1 MAKSPQK
8 SELAALFDAASQ
20 APQRLAKRIA
30 SAGLCSRRDAE
41 QWITDGR
48 VKVDGTRQDSPA
60 INVTSEQVITVDSNP
75 LPVIEPP
82 RLWRYYKP
90 RGLVVSHRDEK
101 DRMTIFDAIRESHGD
116 SLPRMISVG
125 RLDLDSEGLILLT
138 NSGALARYLELPS
151 TGWIRKYRARVRGQV
166 KKDHLDQLGRGLT
179 VDGVRYRPVVAS
191 LDHQANSNAWLNIAL
206 KEGKNREI
214 RKLME
219 HFGYPVSRLIR
230 TSFGPFMLSRMDEGD
245 IAEVKAAVLRDQLGL
260 KKAEKDAEADTT
272 KPRGKSQTRTPSSP
286 KKSSHSKRLATKDSL
301 KKPNHHANHQRKKT
315 RRDTNRP

>member
-8 SELAALFDAASQ
+8 TELAELFDAVSQ

-30 SAGLCSRRDAE
+30 AAGLCSRRDAE
-41 QWITDGR
+41 QWITSGR
-48 VKVDGTRQDSPA
+48 VKVDGARQDSPA
-60 INVTSEQVITVDSNP
+60 INVTMDQVVTVDNTP
-75 LPVIEPP
+75 LPVIAPP

-101 DRMTIFDAIRESHGD
+101 DRMTIFDAIRDQYGET
-116 SLPRMISVG
+116 LPRMISVG

-151 TGWIRKYRARVRGQV
+151 TGWIRKYRARVHGQV

-230 TSFGPFMLSRMDEGD
+230 TSFGPFMLSRMEEGD
-245 IAEVKAAVLRDQLGL
+245 IVEVKAAVLRDQLGL
-260 KKAEKDAEADTT
+260 KKAEN
-272 KPRGKSQTRTPSSP
+272 PSDPQAKASL
-286 KKSSHSKRLATKDSL
+286 SS

-315 RRDTNRP
+315 RRDAHRP

>member
-1 MAKSPQK
+1 MAKLPQK
-8 SELAALFDAASQ
+8 TELAALFDAATQ

-30 SAGLCSRRDAE
+30 AAGLCSRRDAE
-41 QWITDGR
+41 QWITNGR
-48 VKVDGTRQDSPA
+48 VKVDGVKQDSPA
-60 INVTSEQVITVDSNP
+60 INVTHEQVITVDNTP
-75 LPVIEPP
+75 LPVIAPP

-101 DRMTIFDAIRESHGD
+101 DRMTIFDAIRDQHGED
-116 SLPRMISVG
+116 LPRLISVG

-151 TGWIRKYRARVRGQV
+151 TGWIRKYRARVHGQV
-166 KKDHLDQLGRGLT
+166 KTDHLDQLARGLT
-179 VDGVRYRPVVAS
+179 VDGVRYRPVAAS

-230 TSFGPFMLSRMDEGD
+230 TSFGPFMLSRMEECD
-245 IAEVKAAVLRDQLGL
+245 IVEVKAAVLRDQLGL
-260 KKAEKDAEADTT
+260 KKADKISQPAAT
-272 KPRGKSQTRTPSSP
+272 KPQAKARPKSQAKAPLSSKTPT
-286 KKSSHSKRLATKDSL
+286 SKAGE
-301 KKPNHHANHQRKKT
+301 KKPSHHANHQRKKT
-315 RRDTNRP
+315 RRDPYRP